1 MAMRPVPFRTV
12 ARPARFA
19 GVGLFSGQQGVVT
32 VEPAGAGQGL
42 SLRREDGSGGGGGL
56 GGAVI
61 TVCAKR
67 VIARPRQT
75 VLAASGPGPAVT
87 VQTVEHLLS
96 ALAACGVNTAVL
108 RVSGPE
114 IPILDGSARVF
125 VEGLLEAGVVALD
138 GAGVEVVLEPVGVME
153 FVEGSMQIE
162 ARPWPEG
169 TPGPRLGLEYVLDYG
184 GPIAA
189 QSARFVLDYVEPDV
203 AGYGREI
210 GPARTFCTEVEA
222 TQWRAAGLF
231 GHMTAAQV
239 LVMGEDGPVGS
250 ALRFAEEP
258 ARHKVLDMLG
268 DLSLAGRPIHA
279 QVRAVRS
286 GHALNQRMALALQGL
301 G

>member
-1 MAMRPVPFRTV
+1 MRPVPFRTV
-12 ARPARFA
+12 ARPARFVGA
-19 GVGLFSGQQGVVT
+19 GLFSGQQCVVT

-42 SLRREDGSGGGGGL
+42 SLRREDGSWGVGGGSGGEI
-56 GGAVI
+56 A
-61 TVCAKR
+61 VCAKR

-75 VLAASGPGPAVT
+75 VLAAGGPGPAAT

-96 ALAACGVNTAVL
+96 ALAGCGVNTAVL

-114 IPILDGSARVF
+114 IPILDGSAKVF

-138 GAGVEVVLEPVGVME
+138 GAGVEVVLEPLGVME
-153 FVEGSMQIE
+153 FVEGSMRIE
-162 ARPWPEG
+162 ARRWPEG

-189 QSARFVLDYVEPDV
+189 QSARFELDYVEPDV

-239 LVMGEDGPVGS
+239 LVMGAGGPVGS

-286 GHALNQRMALALQGL
+286 GHALNQRMAEALQGL